1 MFVTCPFKLFML
13 EFFISFSI
21 WSVDQTSIP
30 TQISIPLFTKNN
42 WKVGALRAN
51 KPNEFMSSSHQ
62 NATVILTIQNTNK
75 TRHDDFT
82 DCTIRQYQESLDFK
96 QNEKQR
102 RVY

>member
-1 MFVTCPFKLFML
+1 ML

-30 TQISIPLFTKNN
+30 TQISIPLFAKNN

-62 NATVILTIQNTNK
+62 NATVFLTVLNTNK
-75 TRHDDFT
+75 TRPD
-82 DCTIRQYQESLDFK
+82 QESMMTSLFAQSDDIKKSLDSE

-102 RVY
+102 SVY